1 MIQDYFEKFKRWYLF
16 NTEKIKYVGKK
27 SDKHTCILCAIRD
40 KAEDVVNLEVYR
52 TNRFIVSINLYP
64 FNPGH
69 CMIFPLRHCENI
81 HELDKEDI
89 VALHELTIKAI
100 DIIKEEFNPSGFNV
114 GFNIGLW
121 SGASISHIHLH
132 IVPRFPNELG
142 FLDVISHTRVM
153 VVDPLVVCANL
164 KKRFHS
170 HE

>member
-1 MIQDYFEKFKRWYLF
+1 
-16 NTEKIKYVGKK
+16 
-27 SDKHTCILCAIRD
+27 
-40 KAEDVVNLEVYR
+40 
-52 TNRFIVSINLYP
+52 
-64 FNPGH
+64 
-69 CMIFPLRHCENI
+69 
-81 HELDKEDI
+81 
-89 VALHELTIKAI
+89 VALHELTIKVI

-164 KKRFHS
+164 KKRFNA
-170 HE
+170 E